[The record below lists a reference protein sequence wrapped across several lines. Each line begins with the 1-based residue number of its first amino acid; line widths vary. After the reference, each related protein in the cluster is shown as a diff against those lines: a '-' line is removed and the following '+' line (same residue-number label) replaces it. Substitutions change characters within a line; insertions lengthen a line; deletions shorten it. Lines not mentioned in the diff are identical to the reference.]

1 MTVTLDRVQIEAD
14 GSTSVILVD
23 NNKVLDPN
31 NPAWPAIILNIPAG
45 TNVHTAYQQAIA
57 FCAQNGVR
65 VIPQF
70 ILLNPSGT
78 TGTVLS

>member
-1 MTVTLDRVQIEAD
+1 MAIYLDRVQIEAD
-14 GSTSVILVD
+14 GSTSVILG
-23 NNKVLDPN
+23 DPSGIPDLT

-45 TNVHTAYQQAIA
+45 TNVHTAYQQALA
-57 FCAQNGVR
+57 FCAAHGVR

-70 ILLNPSGT
+70 VLINPSGT

>member
-1 MTVTLDRVQIEAD
+1 MAIYLDRVQIEAD
-14 GSTSVILVD
+14 GSTSVILGD
-23 NNKVLDPN
+23 NGGVPDPT

-45 TNVHTAYQQAIA
+45 TNVHVAYQQAIA
-57 FCAQNGVR
+57 FCAQHGIR